1 MRSSLHPFLFLLLG
15 TLLWYCISP
24 DVTVGGTYVAE
35 ESSPIRSI
43 EVGPDSS
50 VKVQVFKSWN
60 GTMAVDTAVRTF
72 NTRLGEDRDGFFLE
86 DIESDIMPSLRT
98 PRIALEWSDQGRRF
112 TISREEL
119 WTSLIGPNAL
129 RPMKPGRMSFRR
141 SDRVGS

>member
-1 MRSSLHPFLFLLLG
+1 M
-15 TLLWYCISP
+15 
-24 DVTVGGTYVAE
+24 AE
-35 ESSPIRSI
+35 ENSPIRSI
-43 EVGPDSS
+43 EVGLDSS

-60 GTMAVDTAVRTF
+60 GTMAVDTAVRIF
-72 NTRLGEDRDGFFLE
+72 NTRLGVDRDGFFLE

-119 WTSLIGPNAL
+119 WTSLLGPNAL
-129 RPMKPGRMSFRR
+129 RLMKPGRMSFRR